1 MIHSL
6 QSKLALQSI
15 IWKNSLHQCSLE
27 YPYKGFIWSK
37 ISDLRKMKGWLK
49 VMQGQLMV
57 IWFLIR
63 YGMLSKL
70 KLYFIIASSHHI
82 KNYIKWFWIS
92 LNLKKKK
99 SRSFT
104 SFIRRVGAT
113 ISLWRP
119 ITVFGSTLKI
129 TIAVVIVIAVSLVN
143 LALVQIITA
152 RACPWVGIITWKR
165 LCATPGAVRKVST
178 ATICFTNQVK

>member
-1 MIHSL
+1 MHIMIHSL

-15 IWKNSLHQCSLE
+15 IWKN
-27 YPYKGFIWSK
+27 
-37 ISDLRKMKGWLK
+37 
-49 VMQGQLMV
+49 
-57 IWFLIR
+57 
-63 YGMLSKL
+63 
-70 KLYFIIASSHHI
+70 LYFNAAWRTHIRGLYEVKVLIWERWKGGWKSCKASSWSFDFWLDAI
-82 KNYIKWFWIS
+82 KVEIIFHNCKLPSYQELYKMILDIIES
-92 LNLKKKK
+92 EEKK

-165 LCATPGAVRKVST
+165 LCATLGFVRKVST